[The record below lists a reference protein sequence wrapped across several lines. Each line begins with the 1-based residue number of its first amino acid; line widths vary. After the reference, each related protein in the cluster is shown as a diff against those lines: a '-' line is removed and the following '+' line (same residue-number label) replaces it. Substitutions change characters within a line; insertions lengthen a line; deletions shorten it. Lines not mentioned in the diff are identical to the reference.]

1 MIIKVMGTKLKG
13 KEILK
18 KKKDEEQNRLSEPRI
33 TAVWMKT
40 HQQATVRSLEL
51 SVPGTDEQKGVD

>member
-13 KEILK
+13 KEILKK

-40 HQQATVRSLEL
+40 HQQATVRSL
-51 SVPGTDEQKGVD
+51 